1 MNFETGKE
9 NVLKIYRKLL
19 CAVCAACLILFGCTG
34 YAARK
39 PKNADPNKSADQT
52 ASVEKNAAAAPAIDV
67 TLGQAHRGTPEID
80 MDLLNSYSVQPESVR
95 GFFAAARE
103 GFEADKKV
111 CFAGNSAL
119 QAAAVKYGVNH
130 LGGPLL
136 GNVGPEQA
144 SVWIR
149 TVKPAGVVVKVTG
162 PAGTKEFGPVSS
174 LADTDLTAVVP
185 LTGLKPAT
193 EYSYQI
199 FIDGRLLELEQKT
212 TFTTFPSYD
221 SKGTFQFAFGADFH
235 KSGVHNIHLLRQV
248 RQRHNQAMVLI
259 GDSAVDDRNNQT
271 GLHRSDYLLRDLSPA
286 WQALAAAV
294 PIYAAW
300 DDHDYFDNDLSGIPA
315 GFTAEDVR
323 AVREVWIQ
331 NWNNPA
337 AGADG
342 EGIYFRTRIG
352 PADMIILDTRSLRK
366 KTPGQP
372 NAFLGDK
379 QTDWLK
385 QQLLQC
391 KGPFVII
398 SSGTMWSDSIS
409 NGKDSWGVWDP
420 NGRDSL
426 FSFIEKNHIPGV
438 LLITGDRHG
447 ARGFKIPR
455 PSGYHFYEFEVGA
468 LGGMKGPPASAKKG
482 VASQLFGQ
490 TNIKAFGEFA
500 FNTQVTDPR
509 VTFRLVDE
517 TGVVLEEISLLKSE
531 ISP

>member
-1 MNFETGKE
+1 M
-9 NVLKIYRKLL
+9 YRNLL
-19 CAVCAACLILFGCTG
+19 CAVCAGCLILFVSTG
-34 YAARK
+34 YAAMET
-39 PKNADPNKSADQT
+39 KNANPNESADRT
-52 ASVEKNAAAAPAIDV
+52 APVEKNVAAAPVFDV
-67 TLGQAHRGTPEID
+67 TLNQAHRGSPEID
-80 MDLLNSYSVQPESVR
+80 MNLLNSYGEQPESIR
-95 GFFAAARE
+95 GFFAAAR
-103 GFEADKKV
+103 GIFEIDKKA

-136 GNVGPEQA
+136 GNAGPERA

-149 TVKPAGVVVKVTG
+149 TVKPSDVVVKVTG
-162 PAGTKEFGPVSS
+162 PTDKKRFGPVSS
-174 LADTDLTAVVP
+174 SADTDLTAVVP

-235 KSGVHNIHLLRQV
+235 KSGIHNIHLLKQV

-259 GDSAVDDRNNQT
+259 GDSAVDDRAGNT
-271 GLHRSDYLLRDLSPA
+271 GLYRSDYLLRDLSLA
-286 WQALAAAV
+286 WRALAAAV

-300 DDHDYFDNDLSGIPA
+300 DDHDYYGNDRSGIPENS
-315 GFTAEDVR
+315 TVEDVR
-323 AVREVWIQ
+323 ALRKIWIQ

-352 PADMIILDTRSLRK
+352 PADVIILDTRSLRK

-409 NGKDSWGVWDP
+409 NGKDSWGVWDS
-420 NGRDSL
+420 NGRESL

-438 LLITGDRHG
+438 LLISGDRHG

-455 PSGYHFYEFEVGA
+455 PSGYHFYEFEVGT
-468 LGGMKGPPASAKKG
+468 LGGMIGPQAKAEKGI
-482 VASQLFGQ
+482 ASQLFGL
-490 TNIKAFGEFA
+490 TNIKAFGEFE
-500 FNTQVTDPR
+500 FNTRLADPR